1 MRVEHSEVHRPEHLP
16 DVENIADYRIV
27 DSFQYRQ
34 LLGPADCT
42 FLHKKS
48 GHTRNGRQS
57 EQWNFLSE
65 AFPQLTFDSIE
76 RPIVE
81 KQKHKWR
88 CYKHRLRHESTAE
101 HGYHDQIT
109 SDPRYTHVIRIGQQC

>member
-27 DSFQYRQ
+27 ESVQYRQ
-34 LLGPADCT
+34 LHGPADCT

-57 EQWNFLSE
+57 AQRNFDSE
-65 AFPQLTFDSIE
+65 AIPQLTLDSRE
-76 RPIVE
+76 TPIAE
-81 KQKHKWR
+81 QQKHKTR
-88 CYKHRLRHESTAE
+88 CTKHRLRQQSTAE
-101 HGYHDQIT
+101 HGY
-109 SDPRYTHVIRIGQQC
+109 

>member
-1 MRVEHSEVHRPEHLP
+1 MRVEHSEVHRPKHLP

-34 LLGPADCT
+34 LLGAADCP

-81 KQKHKWR
+81 KQKHKCR
-88 CYKHRLRHESTAE
+88 CYKIRLRHESTAE
-101 HGYHDQIT
+101 PEYHYYI
-109 SDPRYTHVIRIGQQC
+109 SSYTR